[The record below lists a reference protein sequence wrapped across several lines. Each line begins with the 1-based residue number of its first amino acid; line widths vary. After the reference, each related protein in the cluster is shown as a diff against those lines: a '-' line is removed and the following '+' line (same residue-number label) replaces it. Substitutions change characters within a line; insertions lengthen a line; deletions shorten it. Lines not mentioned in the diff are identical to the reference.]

1 MSEAPEKKYDF
12 IVNLISG
19 GCAGVAVDVCLYP
32 LDTLKTRFQAPEG
45 FFKAGGFNADSR
57 DTQAEWMAAITA
69 GYTGPTLVAS
79 GTPCSVQMRQRS
91 PL

>member
-12 IVNLISG
+12 VVNLISG

-45 FFKAGGFNADSR
+45 FFKAGGFNGNPHVRVVDNYVAHLDFADFVKQQRGVWQEHLPSN
-57 DTQAEWMAAITA
+57 E
-69 GYTGPTLVAS
+69 
-79 GTPCSVQMRQRS
+79 TPPV
-91 PL
+91 